1 MQVKRSTSYGRPA
14 LHVTNATL
22 VGRNTDYGWFIL
34 GYQRLPRND
43 EFEFTPNMPTGVNI
57 VIEWFS
63 LKPLEFASRVR
74 REINA
79 RLDD

>member
-57 VIEWFS
+57 VALIPS
-63 LKPLEFASRVR
+63 LDPFKELE
-74 REINA
+74 EIVI
-79 RLDD
+79 D